1 VVYLERLSVSSLP
14 CSGSEKLEGFFGG
27 AADHR
32 AVADH
37 EDRALHQDRI
47 FEKQVDDRVG
57 GLVIL
62 SVESEPLEI
71 LVPSDQLS
79 RPIGESTH
87 DLLERRAVE
96 GVLQVFDDI
105 ELDVALAQDL
115 QRSARLASAR
125 VVVQQGTRHG
135 KPPLEA

>member
-1 VVYLERLSVSSLP
+1 
-14 CSGSEKLEGFFGG
+14 
-27 AADHR
+27 
-32 AVADH
+32 
-37 EDRALHQDRI
+37 
-47 FEKQVDDRVG
+47 
-57 GLVIL
+57 
-62 SVESEPLEI
+62 
-71 LVPSDQLS
+71 
-79 RPIGESTH
+79 
-87 DLLERRAVE
+87 LLERRAVE